1 MAQTI
6 RARLTPREGR
16 KFALTVGAAFLL
28 LAAISR
34 WRGHHTAPWILGTL
48 GALLLAAGALLP
60 GRLTPLY
67 RGWMRFG
74 LALSKVTTPIFMGL
88 LYFVVLTPT
97 GFVMRLFGRNPLKAR
112 ETEGSFWLRRPA
124 RNDETESLTRQF

>member
-1 MAQTI
+1 LAETI

-16 KFALTVGAAFLL
+16 KFGLTVGAAFLI

-34 WRGHHTAPWILGTL
+34 WRGHDTAPWVMGGIGILL
-48 GALLLAAGALLP
+48 VAAGILLP
-60 GRLTPLY
+60 GQLSPVY

-88 LYFVVLTPT
+88 IYFAVLTPT
-97 GFVMRLFGRNPLKAR
+97 GLLLRLFGRNPLKAR
-112 ETEGSFWLRRPA
+112 DANGSFWVVRSPQA
-124 RNDETESLTRQF
+124 DKVDSLTRQF